1 MSKPFEP
8 TIHIFGISKL
18 DQLLRGNSFAYID
31 VIDNLGLEYQDIFE
45 ACGVRI
51 RPGAVLTCK
60 EFTTGKDKIAIVFAR
75 SRCNFDS
82 IRKAVGRISEEVR
95 ATDEKLF
102 DLYIRAHN
110 EGFFTELA
118 DIPNL

>member
-18 DQLLRGNSFAYID
+18 DQLLRGKSFAYID

-45 ACGVRI
+45 ACGVI
-51 RPGAVLTCK
+51 IHTGAVLTCK
-60 EFTTGKDKIAIVFAR
+60 EFITGKDKIAIVFAR
-75 SRCNFDS
+75 SRCSLDS